1 MDTTSAPLADYFW
14 IAGIDS
20 LSYGDHVFGAPIPKA
35 TNGNGPPSPAVD
47 ATIEE
52 GSESE
57 APDSPPSGTPRA
69 TARHSRNNSWNR
81 LSKLSNDARNSIQTL
96 DELET
101 TRSNRSSITIKAL
114 NINGNG
120 EITEGVNGNG
130 NGNGGMADFEFDR
143 ALVKFANE
151 RENFLDDLSFSAGA
165 PTHNRPP
172 MTNPRAERLR
182 VEDQENIA
190 APGKRSPLRSVGGSI
205 RRRISFRDMN
215 SAKRQPAP
223 VQRNGELE
231 LYILQGWI
239 RTFFDLWKFERRD
252 EMPKSYGSCNWDT
265 DFWNSFCTN
274 LQKTEQLQFSHSTS

>member
-20 LSYGDHVFGAPIPKA
+20 LSYSDNVFGPSI
-35 TNGNGPPSPAVD
+35 TNGNAPPSPAVD

-52 GSESE
+52 GSEGE
-57 APDSPPSGTPRA
+57 TPASPPRA

-120 EITEGVNGNG
+120 EVTENGVGG
-130 NGNGGMADFEFDR
+130 GGGGGMRDFDFDR

-165 PTHNRPP
+165 PTQSRPP
-172 MTNPRAERLR
+172 MTNPRADRLR
-182 VEDQENIA
+182 VEQQQENVA
-190 APGKRSPLRSVGGSI
+190 GPGRRNPLRSVGGSI

-215 SAKRQPAP
+215 SAKRQPST
-223 VQRNGELE
+223 VQRNGELDSMFCRSGVASVCVGKV
-231 LYILQGWI
+231 LRGVHGNWA
-239 RTFFDLWKFERRD
+239 WKW
-252 EMPKSYGSCNWDT
+252 Y
-265 DFWNSFCTN
+265 
-274 LQKTEQLQFSHSTS
+274 

>member
-20 LSYGDHVFGAPIPKA
+20 LSYSDNVVGASNPKT

-47 ATIEE
+47 TTIEE
-52 GSESE
+52 GSEGE
-57 APDSPPSGTPRA
+57 APGSPPSGTPRA

-120 EITEGVNGNG
+120 EVSDNVNGGG
-130 NGNGGMADFEFDR
+130 NGLGDFDFDR
-143 ALVKFANE
+143 ALVKFAHE
-151 RENFLDDLSFSAGA
+151 REHFLDDLSFSAGA
-165 PTHNRPP
+165 PTQSRPP
-172 MTNPRAERLR
+172 MTNSRADRLR
-182 VEDQENIA
+182 VEDQENMSA
-190 APGKRSPLRSVGGSI
+190 GPGRRSPLRSVGGSI

-215 SAKRQPAP
+215 SAKRQPST
-223 VQRNGELE
+223 VQRNGELG
-231 LYILQGWI
+231 LLFG
-239 RTFFDLWKFERRD
+239 RSGCAGVLAV
-252 EMPKSYGSCNWDT
+252 S
-265 DFWNSFCTN
+265 
-274 LQKTEQLQFSHSTS
+274 